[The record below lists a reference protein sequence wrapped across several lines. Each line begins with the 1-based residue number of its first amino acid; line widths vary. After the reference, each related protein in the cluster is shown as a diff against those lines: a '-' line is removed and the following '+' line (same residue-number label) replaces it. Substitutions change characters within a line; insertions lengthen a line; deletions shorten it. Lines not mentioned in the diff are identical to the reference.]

1 MKNKKVIR
9 DLKFYKKKLD
19 LTITNMSALLSF
31 FLIGY
36 IMFKLDNTL
45 TSSDSGLIILLVVVG
60 IIALWFVFM
69 SIIEF
74 IIKLFAFGKSLK

>member
-1 MKNKKVIR
+1 MRNKKVIR

-19 LTITNMSALLSF
+19 VIITDMSGLLSF

-36 IMFKLDNTL
+36 IIFKLDKTL
-45 TSSDSGLIILLVVVG
+45 TSDSGLIILLVVVG